1 MKKKLVKFSKEYN
14 ILSLKNIFLNNFI
27 KSKVTLKKSLTKTIN
42 YYNKYN

>member
-14 ILSLKNIFLNNFI
+14 ILSLK
-27 KSKVTLKKSLTKTIN
+27 KGLTKTIN